1 MKSNYKRIGDYIK
14 QINVR
19 NNELKVDNLLGINI
33 DKFFMPSVANTIG
46 TDMTKYKIVRNGQFA
61 CNRMHVGRD
70 KRLPVALSKQ
80 AEDII
85 VSPAYD
91 VFEIIDK
98 EVIDSKYLMMWFSR
112 AEFDRNAWFYTDADV
127 RGGLKW
133 EDFCNMNLPVPSIAK
148 QKEIVKEYN
157 ILTDRIN
164 LNNRLIQRLEEA
176 ARAIYKQWFVDFE
189 FPDEKNG
196 TPYKSRSGEMEF
208 HEETGVE
215 TPKGWSHKSIGGYV
229 SLSQG
234 LVINKKTNH
243 LIKDKGIPLL
253 RIKDLIND
261 TQEIF
266 IDESVPKKNIAR
278 EDDIIITR
286 TGQVGLVFRNKKGVI
301 HNNCFKVTPD
311 PSLLNKD
318 YLFWFLKKESTHSE
332 MIELASGSAQLDLTH
347 SSFSKLL
354 ITIPPLHIQ
363 NLFSK
368 VVAPLE
374 RHKELIFNQN
384 RKLIEFQF
392 ILLSKLATVED

>member
-266 IDESVPKKNIAR
+266 IDESVPKK
-278 EDDIIITR
+278 
-286 TGQVGLVFRNKKGVI
+286 
-301 HNNCFKVTPD
+301 
-311 PSLLNKD
+311 
-318 YLFWFLKKESTHSE
+318 
-332 MIELASGSAQLDLTH
+332 
-347 SSFSKLL
+347 
-354 ITIPPLHIQ
+354 
-363 NLFSK
+363 
-368 VVAPLE
+368 
-374 RHKELIFNQN
+374 
-384 RKLIEFQF
+384 
-392 ILLSKLATVED
+392 ILQEKMT